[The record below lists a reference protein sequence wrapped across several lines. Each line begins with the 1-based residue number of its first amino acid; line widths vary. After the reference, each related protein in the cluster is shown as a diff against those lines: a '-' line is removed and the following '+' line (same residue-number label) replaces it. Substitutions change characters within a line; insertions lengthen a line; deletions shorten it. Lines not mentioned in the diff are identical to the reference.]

1 MPDVA
6 RRRSGSEPFVME
18 AKLIFFRED
27 GRKREVPLL
36 FGRTS
41 IGRKKDCGIR
51 IPLASVSRHHA
62 EIVVG
67 EGGVLV
73 RDLGSSNG
81 TFVNNQRV
89 LGDETL
95 EPGDQ
100 VLVGG
105 VVFTLQVD
113 GKPAEEDLVSTP
125 SVGPRRAGAR
135 LATSRHVYIS
145 DEDVDP
151 ISALEALASSA
162 DQTAIDQGPE
172 EP

>member
-1 MPDVA
+1 MD
-6 RRRSGSEPFVME
+6 
-18 AKLIFFRED
+18 AKFIFFRDD
-27 GRKREVPLL
+27 GTMREVPLV

-41 IGRKKDCGIR
+41 LGRKKDCGIR
-51 IPLASVSRHHA
+51 VPLASVSRHHA

-67 EGGVLV
+67 ESGVLV

-100 VLVGG
+100 VLIGG

-113 GKPAEEDLVSTP
+113 GRPAVENIATTP
-125 SVGPRRAGAR
+125 AVGPQRSGAR

-162 DQTAIDQGPE
+162 DQTAIDQGPD